1 MKKIIVNN
9 FRTVPKK
16 THKQSQNLAYIS
28 QAEAHALLLELE
40 RKKIQI
46 EMQNEKLLQK
56 EEELESVKKSV
67 FTQSRYA
74 QMGEMIQMIAHQW
87 RQPLNTLGLAISNIE
102 TKKALSMLDEK
113 SLDENITIISQ
124 NITFMSD
131 TIDDFK
137 NYFKADAPKEL
148 TKIEDVMQSVLK
160 IMGTL
165 LKSNNIELEI
175 QNKSKSALMIHKN
188 SLVQALLNIVGNAK
202 DALVA
207 NKVASAKIRVVV
219 DESKD
224 AIKLKLCDNAGGIAE
239 DILNK
244 IGEHYFSS
252 NKVDGTGL
260 GLYISKTIIEK
271 HFGGDFSW
279 HNEASGACFE
289 ISLYK

>member
-9 FRTVPKK
+9 FRTVAKK

-74 QMGEMIQMIAHQW
+74 QMGEMIQMIANQW

-102 TKKALSMLDEK
+102 TKKALSILDEK

-271 HFGGDFSW
+271 HFSGDFSW
-279 HNEASGACFE
+279 HSEASGACFE
-289 ISLYK
+289 IILYK